1 MFLEVIL
8 SAIVRN
14 KVRID
19 MLPNS
24 ELIPGK
30 SCMNLVH
37 SLTSIYR
44 VIHEES
50 QCIWK

>member
-30 SCMNLVH
+30 SCMNLSPS
-37 SLTSIYR
+37 SLMHYSS
-44 VIHEES
+44 V
-50 QCIWK
+50 CGFG